1 VLTLVGL
8 SRVSKGLDRQ
18 GGNVKTDA
26 RAGVPAASVV
36 TAGVAV
42 AVQDRALLLSLARTM
57 LLRCREGAERSQARG
72 TRAAGATLLA
82 VARHDGR

>member
-1 VLTLVGL
+1 VHSLVGL

-26 RAGVPAASVV
+26 CAGGSAASAD

-42 AVQDRALLLSLARTM
+42 AVAGSHSTPYLAVVM
-57 LLRCREGAERSQARG
+57 LLRCGEAEGRS
-72 TRAAGATLLA
+72 RA
-82 VARHDGR
+82 

>member
-42 AVQDRALLLSLARTM
+42 AVQDRAM